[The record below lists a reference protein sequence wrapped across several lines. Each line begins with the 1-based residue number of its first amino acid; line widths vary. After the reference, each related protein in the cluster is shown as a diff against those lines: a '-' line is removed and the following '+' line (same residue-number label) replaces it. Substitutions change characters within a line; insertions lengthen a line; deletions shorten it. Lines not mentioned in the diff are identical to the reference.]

1 MKKFL
6 TDLIARKKS
15 EIEELKKKMKES
27 ANADEVRSLGDTLIA
42 LRDEITE
49 AEGKLEE
56 LDKDEDNDNGG
67 EPAPEEGRS
76 FNPLATYGA
85 PVVETNRSDVDPL
98 GTKEYRSAFKDY
110 VQKGT
115 MSDVL
120 QRADDQFESG
130 DLGILMPT
138 TILNEIQKEL
148 EKVYGQLYSRVK
160 KYNIKGGVKIPTGGF
175 SATFT
180 RIPETGA
187 PTDRQNP
194 AQAMGEIS
202 FTYKIGE
209 IRIAQTLLANIL
221 SLPIFEKELS
231 KSIVEAYI
239 KAMDNEILNG
249 VGTNNQ
255 MEGILT
261 EANKG
266 GTGRFKTENI
276 IEFTEAEM
284 RDWKKWQE
292 KLFAKIPLAMRNA
305 RPEFV
310 MTSFTYEAYIKTLAD
325 ENNRPVYY
333 ETFNPVDG
341 AEISKFKG
349 RNVVFVEDGLGINDF
364 ETDGEYFGIYWVPE
378 KGYGI
383 NTNLNFA
390 VKRYFDDE
398 KLQWVERAVVIND
411 GKILDP
417 AYIYLLKKKATI

>member
-42 LRDEITE
+42 LGNEVKE
-49 AEGKLEE
+49 AEGKLAE
-56 LDKDEDNDNGG
+56 LDKNDDNGG

-85 PVVETNRSDVDPL
+85 PVVETTRSNADPL
-98 GTKEYRSAFKDY
+98 GTEEYRSAFKNY

-160 KYNIKGGVKIPTGGF
+160 KYNINGGVKIPTGGF

-180 RIPETGA
+180 RITETGA

-209 IRIAQTLLANIL
+209 IRVAQTLLANIL

-255 MEGILT
+255 MEGILV

-292 KLFAKIPLAMRNA
+292 KLFGKIPLAMRNA

-310 MTSFTYEAYIKTLAD
+310 MTPFTYEAYIKTLAD
-325 ENNRPVYY
+325 DNNRPVYA

-341 AEISKFKG
+341 SEKATFKG
-349 RNVVFVEDGLGINDF
+349 RTVVFVEDGLGINDF
-364 ETDGEYFGIYWVPE
+364 EIDGEYFGIYWVPE

-390 VKRYFDDE
+390 VKRYFDEE